1 MATKKLKKTDLS
13 KQDERG
19 VALVVALLVVLMVTM
34 IGVTA
39 MYATLN
45 GSYSSHVTKK
55 YFQVQTAGQA
65 GNSAA
70 IATINSAINSDN
82 MFIQNGTGVAVPLT
96 CTSTAS
102 SAAYNSNAAGAG
114 AAGDPASKGWYTVVY
129 ATSGTS
135 AAAAEAALGTTV
147 TTGWTAGTCATSG
160 TTIMSE
166 PTFASQS
173 SNWWIA
179 VQSTGATSSSV
190 YNTAHPTISVL
201 GIVPIIKPSTA
212 FNENMFG
219 NVSITSSGSVVET
232 GSVYTPSPLECNT
245 STTYN
250 GNAWFGGGTSSTGSC
265 TINGNLYVDGSINF
279 ANSTTV
285 TGTVYATGSVTAT
298 TGSIQ
303 LGNIVSDGSVT
314 FPSKATTTISGSV
327 WSKGTITVANGTV
340 TGSQYPN
347 TPWTTVPA
355 CSYPANCTSTGL
367 TLSADPAFPSLT
379 YTAANWAGYT
389 TINDTDA
396 CVSKNY
402 APASVYTDIQNATTP
417 TVVETP
423 CAVEFDGS
431 SQGKMTMKTTVAV
444 FANGGFYVDDTTS
457 PAVDGNG
464 NLYLI
469 VPSNTTVTNLD
480 TTPLTSCPTNPRGKK
495 TPASP
500 GGDIWLQGNIVNT
513 GSHVGTFLYSPYN
526 ICTASNPSLSG
537 QVYAGGNF
545 YSSTGWTFTADH
557 AVSLDSPFTGS
568 SSSNAGTTASLVTIY

>member
-1 MATKKLKKTDLS
+1 MPANKERMRAAMATKKLKKTDLS

-212 FNENMFG
+212 FNEDLFG

-298 TGSIQ
+298 TGSDPVREHRGRRDRNVPLQ
-303 LGNIVSDGSVT
+303 GHNDDLWKCLVGGHHHRCERHVR
-314 FPSKATTTISGSV
+314 
-327 WSKGTITVANGTV
+327 
-340 TGSQYPN
+340 GSQYPS
-347 TPWTTVPA
+347 TPWTTLPS
-355 CSYPANCTSTGL
+355 CFYPASCTSTGL
-367 TLSADPAFPSLT
+367 TLAAGPAFPSLT
-379 YTAANWAGYT
+379 YTAANWTGYT

-396 CVSKNY
+396 CLSSSY
-402 APASVYTDIQNATTP
+402 APQSVYTDIQNATTP
-417 TVVETP
+417 TVVETS

-431 SQGKMTMKTTVAV
+431 AQGKMTMSTTVAV
-444 FANGGFYVDDTTS
+444 FASGGFYVDDTTS
-457 PAVDGNG
+457 PAVYGNG

-480 TTPLTSCPTNPRGKK
+480 TTPLTSCPTQSGGKK
-495 TPASP
+495 
-500 GGDIWLQGNIVNT
+500 
-513 GSHVGTFLYSPYN
+513 
-526 ICTASNPSLSG
+526 
-537 QVYAGGNF
+537 
-545 YSSTGWTFTADH
+545 
-557 AVSLDSPFTGS
+557 
-568 SSSNAGTTASLVTIY
+568 NAGQARWRHLASRQHRQYG